1 MVPFGRFVSV
11 SDNPPFGSIVRLT
24 GPLMLCCGFDASVAW
39 MVMFDVPAVVGVPVT
54 VQLFGVNANPA
65 GRAPTVTEQVYGVVP
80 PVTPTVPV

>member
-1 MVPFGRFVSV
+1 
-11 SDNPPFGSIVRLT
+11 
-24 GPLMLCCGFDASVAW
+24 
-39 MVMFDVPAVVGVPVT
+39 MFDVPAVVGVPVT